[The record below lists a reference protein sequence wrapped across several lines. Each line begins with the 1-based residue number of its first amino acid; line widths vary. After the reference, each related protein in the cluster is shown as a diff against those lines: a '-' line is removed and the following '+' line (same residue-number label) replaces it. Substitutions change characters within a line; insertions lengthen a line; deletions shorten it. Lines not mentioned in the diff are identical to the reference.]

1 MTNYPTDLSNSQ
13 WEVISKY
20 LDIQRSRKYEL
31 RKIMDAILYLVKTG
45 CQWRMLPHDF
55 PNWKIVYYYFSTW
68 KKAFVIEHIHE
79 ELVEKTRKH
88 KGRNEEPTVGIIDAQ
103 SVKNTL
109 VSSESKGFDAGKKI
123 KGIKR
128 HIIVDSLGLILAVVI
143 QSACVQDRDGA
154 VEVVEKLVQCWKKI
168 IKIFADSGYRGE
180 LIEKV
185 KQRFK
190 ITVEI
195 IKRTEEHMF
204 KVLPKRWI
212 VERTF
217 AWLETNR
224 RNAKYYERLND
235 TGVAMVQL
243 SAIRIMIKHF

>member
-13 WEVISKY
+13 WEVILKY
-20 LDIQRSRKYEL
+20 LDTQRSRKYDL
-31 RKIMDAILYLVKTG
+31 RHIMDAILYLVKTG
-45 CQWRMLPHDF
+45 CQWRMLPKDF
-55 PNWKIVYYYFSTW
+55 PNWKLVYYYFSTW
-68 KKAFVIEHIHE
+68 KKTQVIEHIHE
-79 ELVEKTRKH
+79 ELVEKIRKQQ
-88 KGRNEEPTVGIIDAQ
+88 GRNEEPSVGIIDGQ

-109 VSSESKGFDAGKKI
+109 VSSESRGFDAGKKV

-128 HIIVDSLGLILAVVI
+128 HMIVDSLGLILAVVI
-143 QSACVQDRDGA
+143 QSASVQDRDGA
-154 VEVVEKLVQCWKKI
+154 VEVVQKLVECWKKI
-168 IKIFADSGYRGE
+168 IKIFADGSYSGA

-185 KQRFK
+185 KKGFS

-195 IKRTEEHMF
+195 VKRTQEHMF

-235 TGVAMVQL
+235 TGVAMVHL
-243 SAIRIMIKHF
+243 SAI